1 MPQPCGPRRAGDD
14 VTRWAI
20 PVLVVLAAAVAAAAA
35 AAPPP
40 VAAPVYVV
48 ESAVDGTTMAARN
61 ATRRHAIASITKL
74 MTVLVALEHA
84 DLSDRVVVPRAATRI
99 GEATVNLRPGERL
112 IVRDL
117 AIGALVPSAN
127 DAATALALHVGRG
140 SEARFVALMNAKAR
154 QLGLRGTHFANPHGL
169 DQPGHYS
176 TARDVV
182 SLLRVALRNPFVR
195 TWSART
201 RATLPGGRAVETTD
215 DLLARLPSLVG
226 GKTGHT
232 EDAGWAQVAAASAGG
247 VTVRA
252 AVLGAATREARNAD
266 LEALL
271 RWALAQYRSS
281 LVVDPKR
288 TYATVDP
295 GWGLPGIPLVARRA
309 VVRPTPV
316 NRPLVERV
324 VTVQVAAL
332 PVHRGQRLGEVRIY
346 DGKRVVARA
355 PLVAARDVAE
365 PGALGEVRFFVRRA
379 WHHLAGFV
387 S

>member
-1 MPQPCGPRRAGDD
+1 MGGGGLVNRI
-14 VTRWAI
+14 TR
-20 PVLVVLAAAVAAAAA
+20 LVVSVLLMAAFAAVAAS

-40 VAAPVYVV
+40 VAAPVYLV
-48 ESAVDGTTMAARN
+48 ESAVDGTTLAARN

-84 DLSDRVVVPRAATRI
+84 KLDDTVVVPAAATRI
-99 GEATVNLRPGERL
+99 GESTVNLRPGERL
-112 IVRDL
+112 TVRDL

-127 DAATALALHVGRG
+127 DAATALALHVGSG
-140 SEARFVALMNAKAR
+140 SQARFVALMNAKAR
-154 QLGLRGTHFANPHGL
+154 QLGLRGTRFANAHGL
-169 DQPGHYS
+169 DQPGQYS

-182 SLLRVALRNPFVR
+182 SLLRVALRNPLVR
-195 TWSART
+195 PWLTRA

-232 EDAGWAQVAAASAGG
+232 EDAGWVQVAAATASG

-252 AVLGAATREARNAD
+252 AVLGAATREARNAG

-295 GWGLPGIPLVARRA
+295 GWGLAGLRLVAPGG
-309 VVRPTPV
+309 VVRPAPV
-316 NRPLVERV
+316 NRPLIERV
-324 VTVQVAAL
+324 VAVQVPAL
-332 PVHRGQRLGEVRIY
+332 PVRRGQRLGEVRVY
-346 DGKRVVARA
+346 DGERLVARA
-355 PLVAARDVAE
+355 PLVAARDVGE
-365 PGALGEVRFFVRRA
+365 PGALGKAAFFARRT
-379 WHHLAGFV
+379 WHHLTGFV

>member
-1 MPQPCGPRRAGDD
+1 
-14 VTRWAI
+14 
-20 PVLVVLAAAVAAAAA
+20 LAAATATATTG
-35 AAPPP
+35 PPP
-40 VAAPVYVV
+40 VSAPVYVV
-48 ESAVDGTTMAARN
+48 ESAVDGTTLAARN

-84 DLSDRVVVPRAATRI
+84 KLDDPVVVPAAATRI
-99 GEATVNLRPGERL
+99 GESTLNLRPGERL
-112 IVRDL
+112 TVRDL
-117 AIGALVPSAN
+117 VIGTLVPSAN
-127 DAATALALHVGRG
+127 DAATALALHVGHG
-140 SEARFVALMNAKAR
+140 STARFVALMNAKAR
-154 QLGLRGTHFANPHGL
+154 RLGLRGTHFANVHGL

-182 SLLRVALRNPFVR
+182 RLLRAALRNRFVR
-195 TWSART
+195 IWSART

-232 EDAGWAQVAAASAGG
+232 EDAGWAQVAEATARG

-252 AVLGAATREARNAD
+252 AVLGAATRNARNAD

-281 LVVDPKR
+281 LVVDPAR

-295 GWGLPGIPLVARRA
+295 GWGLPGLRLVARRA
-309 VVRPTPV
+309 IVRPAPV

-324 VTVQVAAL
+324 VAVQVPSL
-332 PVHRGQRLGEVRIY
+332 PVRRGQRLGEVRVY
-346 DGKRVVARA
+346 DGERLVARS
-355 PLVAARDVAE
+355 PLVAARDVGE
-365 PGALGEVRFFVRRA
+365 PGALGKAGFFARRT
-379 WHHLAGFV
+379 WHHLTGFV

>member
-1 MPQPCGPRRAGDD
+1 M
-14 VTRWAI
+14 AI
-20 PVLVVLAAAVAAAAA
+20 PVLVVLAAAVAAAGS

-48 ESAVDGTTMAARN
+48 ESAVDGTTLAARN

-84 DLSDRVVVPRAATRI
+84 DADDRVVVSAAATRI
-99 GEATVNLRPGERL
+99 GESTVNLRPGARL
-112 IVRDL
+112 TVRDL
-117 AIGALVPSAN
+117 AIGALLPSAN
-127 DAATALALHVGRG
+127 DAAMALALHVGRG
-140 SEARFVALMNAKAR
+140 SEARFVALMNAKAVR
-154 QLGLRGTHFANPHGL
+154 VGLRGTHFTNPHGL
-169 DQPGHYS
+169 DEPGHYS

-182 SLLRVALRNPFVR
+182 RLLRVALRNPFVR
-195 TWSART
+195 TWSTRT
-201 RATLPGGRAVETTD
+201 RATLSSGRTVETTD
-215 DLLARLPSLVG
+215 DLLARLPSLIG

-232 EDAGWAQVAAASAGG
+232 EDAGWAQVAAATARG

-295 GWGLPGIPLVARRA
+295 GWGLPGLRLVARAA

-316 NRPLVERV
+316 NRPLVEHVVAVRV
-324 VTVQVAAL
+324 PAL
-332 PVHRGQRLGEVRIY
+332 PVRRGQRLGEVRVY
-346 DGKRVVARA
+346 DGARLVARS
-355 PLVAARDVAE
+355 PLVAAREVGE
-365 PGALGEVRFFVRRA
+365 PGALRKAGFFARRT
-379 WHHLAGFV
+379 WHHLTGFV

>member
-1 MPQPCGPRRAGDD
+1 
-14 VTRWAI
+14 
-20 PVLVVLAAAVAAAAA
+20 
-35 AAPPP
+35 
-40 VAAPVYVV
+40 
-48 ESAVDGTTMAARN
+48 
-61 ATRRHAIASITKL
+61 
-74 MTVLVALEHA
+74 
-84 DLSDRVVVPRAATRI
+84 
-99 GEATVNLRPGERL
+99 
-112 IVRDL
+112 
-117 AIGALVPSAN
+117 
-127 DAATALALHVGRG
+127 
-140 SEARFVALMNAKAR
+140 MNAKAR
-154 QLGLRGTHFANPHGL
+154 RLGLRGTHFTNPHGL
-169 DQPGHYS
+169 DQPGNYS

-182 SLLRVALRNPFVR
+182 KLLRAALRSPFVR

-232 EDAGWAQVAAASAGG
+232 EDAGWAQVAAATASG

-266 LEALL
+266 LTALL

-295 GWGLPGIPLVARRA
+295 GWGLPRLRLVTRRA

-324 VTVQVAAL
+324 VAVQVAAL
-332 PVHRGQRLGEVRIY
+332 PVRRGQRLGEVRVY
-346 DGKRVVARA
+346 NGERLVARA
-355 PLVAARDVAE
+355 SLVAARDVGE
-365 PGALGEVRFFVRRA
+365 PGALGKARFFAHRT
-379 WHHLAGFV
+379 WHHLTGFV